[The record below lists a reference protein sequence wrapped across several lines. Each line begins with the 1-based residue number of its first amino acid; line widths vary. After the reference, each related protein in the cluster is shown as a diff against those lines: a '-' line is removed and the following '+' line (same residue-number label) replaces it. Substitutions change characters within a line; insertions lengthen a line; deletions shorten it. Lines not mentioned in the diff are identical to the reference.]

1 MNTRKHPRT
10 LQEAFG
16 PYTSHEIEEREQ
28 PMDWQDKL
36 VVGASVFTAV
46 AIVVILFVWG
56 PV

>member
-16 PYTSHEIEEREQ
+16 PYTSREIAEQ

-36 VVGASVFTAV
+36 VVGASVAAALATF
-46 AIVVILFVWG
+46 VILFIWG